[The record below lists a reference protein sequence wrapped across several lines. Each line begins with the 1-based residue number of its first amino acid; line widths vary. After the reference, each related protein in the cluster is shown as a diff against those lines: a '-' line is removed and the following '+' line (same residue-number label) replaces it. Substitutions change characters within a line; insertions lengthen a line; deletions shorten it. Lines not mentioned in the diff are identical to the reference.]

1 MDSIIKQDSYWFQ
14 EGEGDE
20 GRMRALC
27 PICAKKSGRGWH
39 WEGSRLGYGDY
50 DLSCASCGNA
60 IHLRGKVEA
69 GHKDE

>member
-1 MDSIIKQDSYWFQ
+1 MESIIKQDSYWFQ

-27 PICAKKSGRGWH
+27 PICAKKSSKGWR

-50 DLSCASCGNA
+50 DLFCASCGNA

-69 GHKDE
+69 GHKD